1 MNRYNS
7 QEVDPKFEH
16 LITALTSNRNLKK
29 CHIIFDCIYRD
40 FPSTFIPT
48 RFFQAL
54 KKLTTFPKVII
65 EAEYSSSQ
73 PTPLRHEG
81 ILDFVGMV
89 GSSEQKQNL
98 TPEREAEREEM
109 KRLVKEE
116 RGRGRIQCE
125 DIRET
130 IRLELELALGP
141 SIGSGKTPDPWYLTL
156 YLGFHPL
163 GHVAKETNGGVPTR
177 PTCV

>member
-16 LITALTSNRNLKK
+16 LITALTSTRNLKK

-48 RFFQAL
+48 RFFQVL
-54 KKLTTFPKVII
+54 KKLTTFPKVIV

-81 ILDFVGMV
+81 VLDFVGMV

-98 TPEREAEREEM
+98 TPEREEM
-109 KRLVKEE
+109 LRLVEEE
-116 RGRGRIQCE
+116 RGRGRIKCE
-125 DIRET
+125 DIREA

-141 SIGSGKTPDPWYLTL
+141 SIGSGKTPDPWYLIL
-156 YLGFHPL
+156 YLEFHPL
-163 GHVAKETNGGVPTR
+163 GHVAKKTDASVRSR